1 MEVIEFE
8 WVKITVEDLI
18 DFINNETQKI
28 LLYKFMTGLQKWKLL
43 RELYNNKILKN
54 LLIN

>member
-28 LLYKFMTGLQKWKLL
+28 LLDKFMTGLQKWKLL

>member
-28 LLYKFMTGLQKWKLL
+28 LLDKFMTGLQKWKLL
-43 RELYNNKILKN
+43 RELYNNKILKS
-54 LLIN
+54 LLTN